1 MYVTHSVCPSSVTKS
16 YPTLC
21 NPIDY
26 RLTGSSVH
34 GISQVRKQEWIAI
47 SFSQGLP
54 DPGIEPM
61 FLMSPPL
68 AGGFFTT
75 STTWKSPI
83 LPLDLRKRY
92 GLHRFKGYGHPEL
105 MPSLL
110 EYALDTQDP
119 GFPCP
124 GGPKSGSKNCIVFS
138 QGQGRPTPDM
148 HKGMP
153 GWGGGWGAVAQE
165 PLFAQYEVGEG
176 EEHRAELQRNRMG

>member
-1 MYVTHSVCPSSVTKS
+1 MYVTHSVCACSVTKS

-47 SFSQGLP
+47 SFSRGLP

-75 STTWKSPI
+75 QPPRKPIWFCRILLFLSLKS
-83 LPLDLRKRY
+83 RE
-92 GLHRFKGYGHPEL
+92 GENH
-105 MPSLL
+105 
-110 EYALDTQDP
+110 
-119 GFPCP
+119 
-124 GGPKSGSKNCIVFS
+124 
-138 QGQGRPTPDM
+138 
-148 HKGMP
+148 P
-153 GWGGGWGAVAQE
+153 GWHDCFPRVKTSPHINISNKVEQPKE
-165 PLFAQYEVGEG
+165 FLKFI
-176 EEHRAELQRNRMG
+176 NK

>member
-1 MYVTHSVCPSSVTKS
+1 MCMHIQSC
-16 YPTLC
+16 PTLC
-21 NPIDY
+21 NPVDCSPQSPLSMEFSRQEY
-26 RLTGSSVH
+26 WSRLPCPPPGH
-34 GISQVRKQEWIAI
+34 
-47 SFSQGLP
+47 LP
-54 DPGIEPM
+54 NPGIKPTS
-61 FLMSPPL
+61 LMSPPL